1 MTVRVPQEEFFSVFE
16 QIKSLGKVQN
26 EDAGTE
32 DVTEQFI
39 DLEAR
44 LTNAQREKLSLLLL
58 LERADTV
65 NEILV
70 IERELAR
77 VRTNLER
84 FQGQL
89 DFLER
94 RVDLATITVSLNQPQ
109 RDDGQAPY
117 GSFNIETSNVDSTS

>member
-1 MTVRVPQEEFFSVFE
+1 MTVRVPQEESFSVFE

-44 LTNAQREKLSLLLL
+44 LTNAQREELSLLLL

-65 NEILV
+65 MK
-70 IERELAR
+70 
-77 VRTNLER
+77 
-84 FQGQL
+84 
-89 DFLER
+89 
-94 RVDLATITVSLNQPQ
+94 S
-109 RDDGQAPY
+109 
-117 GSFNIETSNVDSTS
+117 

>member
-1 MTVRVPQEEFFSVFE
+1 MTVRVPQEESFSVFE

-44 LTNAQREKLSLLLL
+44 LTNAQREELSLILL

-65 NEILV
+65 
-70 IERELAR
+70 
-77 VRTNLER
+77 TK
-84 FQGQL
+84 
-89 DFLER
+89 
-94 RVDLATITVSLNQPQ
+94 S
-109 RDDGQAPY
+109 
-117 GSFNIETSNVDSTS
+117 

>member
-39 DLEAR
+39 DLEAL
-44 LTNAQREKLSLLLL
+44 LTNAQREELSLILL

-65 NEILV
+65 
-70 IERELAR
+70 
-77 VRTNLER
+77 TK
-84 FQGQL
+84 
-89 DFLER
+89 
-94 RVDLATITVSLNQPQ
+94 S
-109 RDDGQAPY
+109 
-117 GSFNIETSNVDSTS
+117 

>member
-1 MTVRVPQEEFFSVFE
+1 MTVRVPQEESFSVFE

-44 LTNAQREKLSLLLL
+44 LTNAQREELSLLLL

-65 NEILV
+65 
-70 IERELAR
+70 
-77 VRTNLER
+77 TK
-84 FQGQL
+84 
-89 DFLER
+89 
-94 RVDLATITVSLNQPQ
+94 S
-109 RDDGQAPY
+109 
-117 GSFNIETSNVDSTS
+117 

>member
-44 LTNAQREKLSLLLL
+44 LTNAQREGLSLILL

-65 NEILV
+65 
-70 IERELAR
+70 
-77 VRTNLER
+77 TK
-84 FQGQL
+84 
-89 DFLER
+89 
-94 RVDLATITVSLNQPQ
+94 S
-109 RDDGQAPY
+109 
-117 GSFNIETSNVDSTS
+117 

>member
-39 DLEAR
+39 DLEVR
-44 LTNAQREKLSLLLL
+44 LTNAQREELSLLLL

-65 NEILV
+65 MK
-70 IERELAR
+70 
-77 VRTNLER
+77 
-84 FQGQL
+84 
-89 DFLER
+89 
-94 RVDLATITVSLNQPQ
+94 S
-109 RDDGQAPY
+109 
-117 GSFNIETSNVDSTS
+117 